1 MSTPISKVS
10 SAAIESI
17 MLSGLPLDDQL
28 QRVSRLPHNS
38 LIIVSSYRSDASGRS
53 TVARDV
59 VQLVAS
65 NANAPTFGYGI
76 DWLGTGIV
84 GGDLI
89 QHDLLATRADD
100 MTARIL
106 KGESA
111 SAIPLNTEPSTAPI
125 FDARAMARW
134 HVSEAALP
142 VGSTVMFRPPTLWS
156 EHKQLLITGSSIV
169 GVQALFIV
177 ALLFEQRRRRV
188 AQTQL
193 SEAEQRYRTVA
204 DFTADWE
211 YWVTPNGTFAY
222 LSPSCGSITGYNR
235 DELLERPELLNEMP
249 IDDDRDQWQRCHENA
264 AQSNGPL
271 NFEARI
277 RTKNGNVRWLDVL
290 LSPIASDDGIRLGL
304 RGSARDITS
313 RKQSEAELRQA
324 LDENQQLRD
333 RLEVD
338 NAYLREEARRGS
350 GIDSILGSSEVMR
363 YVVSKIQQVAPTS
376 STVLLL
382 GETGVGKTL
391 LARAL
396 HERSSRSARI
406 FVTLNC
412 AAVPPTLVESELFGH
427 EKGAFTGAD
436 ARRLGRFELALGGT
450 LFLDEIGELPLE
462 LQAKLLRAVQEGEF
476 ERVGSSVTLKT
487 DVRLI
492 VASNR
497 QLDAEVRAGRFR
509 PDLWYRLNIFPITV
523 PPLRQ
528 RAEDLPVPGRVF
540 HAETLPE
547 TGSSAARRVA
557 GDDVRASSPRVA
569 GERARIGKCDRTRRH
584 RQPREV
590 GRNPGRR
597 CEGRGP
603 GDQLQ
608 RSARQRGRPANAR
621 RSAARTHPCD
631 ARRRAMAGR
640 GPGRGGPGA
649 RIEPEYASE
658 PHAQAGYQSPRQ
670 FAGRITYALAA
681 HAPFFASC
689 LSANCVC
696 AAFTVVIALSA

>member
-1 MSTPISKVS
+1 
-10 SAAIESI
+10 

-89 QHDLLATRADD
+89 QHDLLATRVDD

-290 LSPIASDDGIRLGL
+290 LSPIASDDGTRLGL

-350 GIDSILGSSEVMR
+350 GIDGILGSSEVMR

-412 AAVPPTLVESELFGH
+412 AAVP
-427 EKGAFTGAD
+427 
-436 ARRLGRFELALGGT
+436 RRW
-450 LFLDEIGELPLE
+450 
-462 LQAKLLRAVQEGEF
+462 
-476 ERVGSSVTLKT
+476 S
-487 DVRLI
+487 
-492 VASNR
+492 
-497 QLDAEVRAGRFR
+497 
-509 PDLWYRLNIFPITV
+509 
-523 PPLRQ
+523 
-528 RAEDLPVPGRVF
+528 
-540 HAETLPE
+540 
-547 TGSSAARRVA
+547 
-557 GDDVRASSPRVA
+557 RASSSA
-569 GERARIGKCDRTRRH
+569 TKRA
-584 RQPREV
+584 P
-590 GRNPGRR
+590 
-597 CEGRGP
+597 
-603 GDQLQ
+603 
-608 RSARQRGRPANAR
+608 SPAP
-621 RSAARTHPCD
+621 T
-631 ARRRAMAGR
+631 
-640 GPGRGGPGA
+640 RGGWD
-649 RIEPEYASE
+649 ASNL
-658 PHAQAGYQSPRQ
+658 R
-670 FAGRITYALAA
+670 LAERC
-681 HAPFFASC
+681 S
-689 LSANCVC
+689 LTRSANCRWNCRRNCC
-696 AAFTVVIALSA
+696 ARFRKASLNASAAASR